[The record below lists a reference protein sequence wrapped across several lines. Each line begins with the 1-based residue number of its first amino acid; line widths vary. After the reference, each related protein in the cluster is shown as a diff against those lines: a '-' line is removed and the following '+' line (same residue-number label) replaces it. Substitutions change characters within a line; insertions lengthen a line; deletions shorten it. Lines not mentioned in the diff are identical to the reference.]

1 MSNSRYVYTPGQIPS
16 QKTTMPPD
24 HELQDLRADV
34 DACFL
39 SLFSIYKENFLG
51 KTPNSIF
58 VRLLEASAELLKN
71 ECTALADR
79 VEYEERK
86 EAAHQQSMSDLE
98 ASGGIV
104 DAP

>member
-1 MSNSRYVYTPGQIPS
+1 MSKSWHIYTPDEIPS

-39 SLFSIYKENFLG
+39 SLFNIYKENFLG
-51 KTPNSIF
+51 KTPDSIF
-58 VRLLEASAELLKN
+58 IRLLEASAELLKN
-71 ECTALADR
+71 GCTALADR
-79 VEYEERK
+79 VEYEETK
-86 EAAHQQSMSDLE
+86 EAAHQQSMSDLA